1 MQRWDRT
8 DRDMTPA
15 RVAVKNLQEELGVG
29 ASDECFHCDSFDS
42 HCKPSIKDR
51 LGKVLISKGDWT
63 YVGHEYGQ
71 ARIRGKL
78 ARILFVSMERPKSNQ
93 KSEPFE
99 ETQRAFRAAC
109 FHRRNP
115 HMGGTDIE
123 LEFLLDPTPPEK
135 RCMQFALTN
144 SVRCRPV
151 SNRANSRSTPTM
163 VKECKRHTNAIIA
176 TLQPD
181 VIVTQG
187 KPASESI
194 ANLYETNIVRRMDNG
209 RQGRTFRFAEV
220 GQAGSMLFLRT
231 AHPANHVG
239 FRYKRGPA
247 PPYLR
252 DAIAFLRS
260 LYAARY

>member
-1 MQRWDRT
+1 MRRWDRT
-8 DRDMTPA
+8 DREMTPA
-15 RVAVKNLQEELGVG
+15 RVAVRNLQEDLGIG
-29 ASDECFHCDSFDS
+29 ASDECFHCDSFDI
-42 HCKPSIKDR
+42 HCKPSIEKR
-51 LGKVLISKGDWT
+51 LGEDVLISKGDWT

-93 KSEPFE
+93 ESESFE
-99 ETQRAFRAAC
+99 ETQKAFRKAC
-109 FHRRNP
+109 FHRDNP

-123 LEFLLDPTPPEK
+123 LECLLDPTPPEK
-135 RCMQFALTN
+135 RCMQIALTN

-151 SNRANSRSTPTM
+151 SSSANSRSTPTM
-163 VKECKRHTNAIIA
+163 VGECKHHTKAIIA

-187 KPASESI
+187 KPAFGSI
-194 ANLYETNIVRRMDNG
+194 AKLYRTETVYKTNNG
-209 RQGRTFRFAEV
+209 RQGQTSRFAEV
-220 GQAGSMLFLRT
+220 RRSDSMLFLRT

-252 DAIAFLRS
+252 DAITFLRS
-260 LYAARY
+260 LYAV